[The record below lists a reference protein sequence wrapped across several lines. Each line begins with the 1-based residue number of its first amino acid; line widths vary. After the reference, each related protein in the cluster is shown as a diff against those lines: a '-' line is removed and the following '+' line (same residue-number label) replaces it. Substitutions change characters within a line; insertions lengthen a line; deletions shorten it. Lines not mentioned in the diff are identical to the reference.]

1 MSANADGQD
10 LAESLKSRVRVLQIV
25 VAALAGG
32 VLAYAGVAIY
42 LRTEGNVQPVA
53 GAASALTFAALC
65 IVPLALFASRLLPA
79 AVARGARQR
88 IASGQFNLAK
98 DPRTGA
104 PDAFL
109 TQFGDAGKLW
119 LTYQTGTILG
129 AAVLEGTALLSI
141 TAYLLGGHVVALGFA
156 AGLVM
161 VMFSSWPTAAKA
173 ARWIEEQQKLMREE
187 KSLGR

>member
-1 MSANADGQD
+1 MSTNADGQD
-10 LAESLKSRVRVLQIV
+10 LAESLKPRVRVLQIV
-25 VAALAGG
+25 IAALTGG

-42 LRTEGNVQPVA
+42 LRAAGNVQPVA

-88 IASGQFNLAK
+88 IASGQFNLPK
-98 DPRTGA
+98 DPRTG
-104 PDAFL
+104 AFL
-109 TQFGDAGKLW
+109 TQFGDAGKLL

-161 VMFSSWPTAAKA
+161 VMFSSWPTAAKG

-187 KSLGR
+187 KSLAR